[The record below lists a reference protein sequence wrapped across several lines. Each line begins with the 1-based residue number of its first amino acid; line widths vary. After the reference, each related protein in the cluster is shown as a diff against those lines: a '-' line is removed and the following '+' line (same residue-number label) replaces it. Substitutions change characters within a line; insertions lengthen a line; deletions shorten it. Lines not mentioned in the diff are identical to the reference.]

1 MHCDSFPTDP
11 RLAART
17 YALASY
23 LPGVLLDAILNVPH
37 FLVSVRNALLP
48 VQPHIILPQSAYVP
62 PVPPPGPA
70 PEAPALEQK
79 QATRERAADSD
90 PEQHD
95 NASENGSEADVESN
109 AGSGVGES
117 WISVKD
123 E

>member
-1 MHCDSFPTDP
+1 M
-11 RLAART
+11 
-17 YALASY
+17 
-23 LPGVLLDAILNVPH
+23 LLDAILNVPH

-62 PVPPPGPA
+62 PVPPSAPA

-79 QATRERAADSD
+79 QATQERAADSD
-90 PEQHD
+90 HD